1 MTQVSLLDF
10 RPVELNLE
18 KSLAM
23 REVVLLNLEASR
35 GSWIYKK
42 CQDIAY
48 EYALKHDGVTV
59 DEVREIA
66 EMLYPKEMAER
77 KNKQFLGGALA
88 KHPKLYNTGMYKA
101 SRKVNCHGR
110 PVAIFKVKKV

>member
-23 REVVLLNLEASR
+23 REVVLLNHE
-35 GSWIYKK
+35 GSKK
-42 CQDIAY
+42 SWLIEKCRDIAY
-48 EYALKHDGVTV
+48 EYALKHDDVTV
-59 DEVREIA
+59 DEIREIA
-66 EMLYPKEMAER
+66 EMLYPEMAEV
-77 KNKQFLGGALA
+77 KKQFLGAVLA
-88 KHPKLYNTGMYKA
+88 NHPKLYNTGMYKA